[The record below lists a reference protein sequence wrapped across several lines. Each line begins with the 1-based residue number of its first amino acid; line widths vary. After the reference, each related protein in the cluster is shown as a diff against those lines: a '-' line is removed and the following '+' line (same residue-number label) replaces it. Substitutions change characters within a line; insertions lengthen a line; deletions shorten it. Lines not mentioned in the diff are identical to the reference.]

1 MQCPAR
7 WRRLARRHLLM
18 AAMVLGGCASYG
30 PKPLPTQPDLA
41 VVAPGAAPQAP
52 AAAGGRA
59 AGPARGLDVND
70 IATAA
75 VLRNPDL
82 KLARDAAGLAQ
93 AQAFAAG
100 LLPDPQLSLTR
111 DFPSNGG
118 PANVSAFNLGL
129 SYDITALL
137 VRPALS
143 AAAQAQE
150 RQARLDLLWQ
160 EWQVISRAR
169 TLFVALVAQRQ
180 LAGVLEGERALLA
193 TQYERSLAA
202 QRQGN
207 MTQTAAMQ
215 QLAALQDI
223 GRRVN
228 ETQRQIEKI
237 RQDLNALLGLAP
249 DVRLELKGDGSARPI
264 TPAAVQAAL
273 HRLPQCRPDLL
284 ALQAGYQGQEERL
297 RGAILAQFPSLSI
310 GITRARDTSN
320 LYSSGFGITINL
332 PIFNRNRGAIA
343 VQTATRQQLYDAYQ
357 NRLNA
362 AHGDTQRLLADRE
375 LLQQQLVQVRRGATG
390 LEQALQL
397 AQPAFDAGNL
407 DLLSYGSLRTAL
419 LNKRAEAL
427 ALSQSVAE
435 ADVALQTLVGCGD
448 ADVTS
453 QSPQS
458 AETTP

>member
-1 MQCPAR
+1 MQYLAD
-7 WRRLARRHLLM
+7 WRRVIGLHM
-18 AAMVLGGCASYG
+18 SITAMVLGGCASYG

-41 VVAPGAAPQAP
+41 VVALGAAPQAQ
-52 AAAGGRA
+52 AAAGDRA
-59 AGPARGLDVND
+59 ADPGLGLDMND

-82 KLARDAAGLAQ
+82 KLARDAAGVAQ

-111 DFPSNGG
+111 DFPGNGG

-169 TLFVALVAQRQ
+169 TLFVTLVAQQQ
-180 LAGVLEGERALLA
+180 LASVLEDERALLA

-215 QLAALQDI
+215 QLAALQGI

-228 ETQRQIEKI
+228 ETQRQIEKS
-237 RQDLNALLGLAP
+237 RHDLNALLGLAP
-249 DVRLELKGDGSARPI
+249 DVRLELKGDGLARPL
-264 TPAAVQAAL
+264 TPTEVQAAL
-273 HRLPQCRPDLL
+273 DRLPQCRPDLL

-332 PIFNRNRGAIA
+332 PVFNRNRGAIA

-362 AHGDTQRLLADRE
+362 AVGDTQRLLADRA
-375 LLQQQLVQVRRGATG
+375 LLQQQLVQARRGVTG
-390 LEQALQL
+390 LEQAVQL

-407 DLLSYGSLRTAL
+407 DLLSYGALRTAL

-427 ALSQSVAE
+427 GLSQSVSE
-435 ADVALQTLVGCGD
+435 ADVALQTLVSCGG
-448 ADVTS
+448 AEVTS
-453 QSPQS
+453 QS
-458 AETTP
+458 AEQKP